1 MSKETV
7 YTILIVIGIILFV
20 CEIVKERR
28 VIRLYQD
35 LLDFQREQ
43 VNYLMRTTDK
53 LLKKIQQWE
62 DKHGVN

>member
-20 CEIVKERR
+20 CEVVKERR

-62 DKHGVN
+62 DQHGVN

>member
-1 MSKETV
+1 MSKEAV

-35 LLDFQREQ
+35 LLDSQREQ